1 MNGHKS
7 RALSAAIFLAL
18 GMGFS
23 SIADAV
29 GLGPIQVSSYQGEPL
44 RATITVSGLT
54 PEQAQTAR
62 VSLASAQVHRGR
74 GIKSGWEGISLRLV
88 PSGSNTYQ
96 IAVSSDKK
104 VDSGFVN
111 FVITLND
118 GTQDIVREYGAPV
131 RENPR
136 NAKPKPAVNK
146 AKNAGNSAQ
155 NLDVDTQTP
164 RLSDKKSNSPFAN
177 DANSDAGRNVN
188 RREEVA
194 RNGGK
199 YVVRRGDSLSSIAR
213 ALRPSGVS
221 TEMMMEAIYRSNP
234 QAFGKNR
241 NSLSAGATLTIP
253 QDVQA
258 AANMPQVAENQAPEN
273 ANNQAEAQNVAMPQ
287 EMAAEGKTDVADNSD
302 AQTVEAVSEPEVE
315 QQPSEPRGLVLD
327 STDSVEGTD
336 TETDASASLE
346 EVAQQAV
353 VVTESNS
360 EENNAVEEK
369 QEEPA
374 AVVSV
379 EETASNAPE
388 QSETAPA
395 SAATAYAG
403 EEEAKSSHGGLF
415 AWASIGIGLVL
426 LLLMISKLRSYS
438 GGVGFEEDRFDDRD
452 YQDNEP
458 EEQEE
463 EEVPELNEE
472 ELEQLA
478 RLSESLPDEMPEE
491 AEEQEQVEEEK
502 QQVPAEFLGE
512 DEFLSGVGGAQF
524 QEEADLPE
532 IPELSPAEPVS
543 PSLHTPPPQSQ
554 FADIE
559 EEEMDLGASSQDK
572 PDDGSFFFELEGDD
586 AKPRAAAVAKPQVQA
601 QAAAPKQAAQPEIQP
616 AVAKPAAPVVAATAV
631 SDDSGFDDEE
641 DFFSELADNEDTHVQ
656 TLDVSVPKIKLPQE
670 KSSANAA
677 AAPVVEDGDD
687 FDDLAGHHNED
698 SVQVLEE
705 PTKSTVNEL
714 SFRQVQEQLDDFDDL
729 AAADNEGKSAA
740 GGFDFMLEK
749 DEQAKQIAKEE
760 LQNEQQKQKIEA
772 QASADAM
779 QQAFAQQDQSKADEH
794 AMGINLDL
802 AAAYINSGIKPDKA
816 RAWLVEVMRRGTDIQ
831 KGRAQN
837 LLDRLESKSKK

>member
-7 RALSAAIFLAL
+7 RALSAAIVFAL

-44 RATITVSGLT
+44 RATITVSGLS

-136 NAKPKPAVNK
+136 NAKPKPATNN
-146 AKNAGNSAQ
+146 AKNAGKNAQ
-155 NLDVDTQTP
+155 SQVNTDAETT

-221 TEMMMEAIYRSNP
+221 TETMMEAIYRSNP

-258 AANMPQVAENQAPEN
+258 AANMPQVAENQASDN
-273 ANNQAEAQNVAMPQ
+273 ANNQAEAQNVAIPQ

-315 QQPSEPRGLVLD
+315 QQPLEPRGLVLD

-336 TETDASASLE
+336 TETDAVASLE

-353 VVTESNS
+353 AVTEENT
-360 EENNAVEEK
+360 EENNAIEEK
-369 QEEPA
+369 QEETA
-374 AVVSV
+374 AVVGV
-379 EETASNAPE
+379 EETANNAPE
-388 QSETAPA
+388 QSETAPTP
-395 SAATAYAG
+395 AATAYAG

-452 YQDNEP
+452 YQEDEP
-458 EEQEE
+458 EED
-463 EEVPELNEE
+463 VPELNEE
-472 ELEQLA
+472 ELNQLA
-478 RLSESLPDEMPEE
+478 QLSEALPDEMPEE
-491 AEEQEQVEEEK
+491 SEEQEQVAEEEK

-512 DEFLSGVGGAQF
+512 DEFLSGIGGAAQA
-524 QEEADLPE
+524 ADTAELPE
-532 IPELSPAEPVS
+532 ISEPSPAEAVS
-543 PSLHTPPPQSQ
+543 DISPPKVAPPSQ

-559 EEEMDLGASSQDK
+559 EEEMDFASSSQNR
-572 PDDGSFFFELEGDD
+572 PDDGSFFLELEGDD
-586 AKPRAAAVAKPQVQA
+586 AKPRAAAPQPQVQEKP
-601 QAAAPKQAAQPEIQP
+601 AAPKPAPQPEM
-616 AVAKPAAPVVAATAV
+616 KPAAPVAKPAPVVAAAPV
-631 SDDSGFDDEE
+631 DDGFDDDEE
-641 DFFSELADNEDTHVQ
+641 DFFSELADDEDKQVQ
-656 TLDVSVPKIKLPQE
+656 TLDISVPKIKLPQE
-670 KSSANAA
+670 KVSANAD

-698 SVQVLEE
+698 AVQVLEE
-705 PTKSTVNEL
+705 PTKAKSDEM

-729 AAADNEGKSAA
+729 AAADNEGKSA

-749 DEQAKQIAKEE
+749 DEQANQIAKEE

-779 QQAFAQQDQSKADEH
+779 QQAFVQQDQSKADEH

-837 LLDRLESKSKK
+837 LLDRLESKTKK